1 VVAAA
6 HLDLAVHPDDAV
18 ADEELRLAASRGG
31 AAQLDERP
39 QREGPPDVDVDQ
51 LLSRIGM
58 MR

>member
-1 VVAAA
+1 MAAA
-6 HLDLAVHPDDAV
+6 ELDRAVHQHYAV
-18 ADEELRLAASRGG
+18 AHEELGLAAGGGG